1 MDVLIYKLLPFLAVM
16 VVLVVVHEIG
26 HFATAKAFGVKV
38 LEFGLGY
45 PPRLWGRRIGETEY
59 TVNLLPLG
67 GFVRLLGEE
76 DPSDPRSLAARP
88 AWQRII
94 VLSSGALM
102 NVLLPVALFTLV
114 YVIPQDVPVGRAVVV
129 DVRPGSPAAEAGVRP
144 GDLILAINGREVENT
159 GDVSYLVHLYQGK
172 TMTWTLRRSI
182 ASPTGRSAGSEIVTV
197 RVYARWAAPPGQ
209 GPTGITL
216 APLVGNVPVRPQD
229 PDESDEQYRE
239 RVLRAQRAQ
248 PVERRSYP
256 IWEAVPK
263 GVRSTAET
271 LVLARNQIISWIAQ
285 RTAPQ
290 VAGPIGIAQVTGEVV
305 KQAGWVALLQLAALL
320 SINLAVLNLLPLPML
335 DGGRIMFVA
344 VEILRGGKRVPPEK
358 EALVHLA
365 GFVVLLCL
373 VVVISYWDILRI
385 INGEGA
391 TR

>member
-129 DVRPGSPAAEAGVRP
+129 DVKPGSPAAEAGVQP

-209 GPTGITL
+209 GPTGIAL

-229 PDESDEQYRE
+229 PDETDEQYRE

-256 IWEAVPK
+256 VWEAVPK

-335 DGGRIMFVA
+335 DGGRIMFVV
-344 VEILRGGKRVPPEK
+344 VELLRGGKRVPPEK

>member
-129 DVRPGSPAAEAGVRP
+129 DVKPGSPAAEAGVQP

-209 GPTGITL
+209 GPTGIAL

-229 PDESDEQYRE
+229 PDETDEQYRE

-256 IWEAVPK
+256 VWEAVPK

-335 DGGRIMFVA
+335 DGGRIMFVV

>member
-1 MDVLIYKLLPFLAVM
+1 MDVLIYKIVPFLAVM

-26 HFATAKAFGVKV
+26 HFLTAKVFGVKV

-45 PPRLWGRRIGETEY
+45 PPRLWGRRIRETEY

-114 YVIPQDVPVGRAVVV
+114 YVIPQEVPVGRAVVV
-129 DVRPGSPAAEAGVRP
+129 DVRPGSPAAEAGVQP
-144 GDLILAINGREVENT
+144 GDLILAINGRTVENT
-159 GDVSYLVHLYQGK
+159 NDVSYFVHLYQGK

-182 ASPTGRSAGSEIVTV
+182 ANPGARGAGSEIVTA

-239 RVLRAQRAQ
+239 RVLRAERAQ
-248 PVERRSYP
+248 PTERRAYP

-263 GVRSTAET
+263 GIRSTAET

-305 KQAGWVALLQLAALL
+305 RQAGWVALLQLAALL

-335 DGGRIMFVA
+335 DGGRIMFVV

-373 VVVISYWDILRI
+373 VAVISYWDILRI

>member
-1 MDVLIYKLLPFLAVM
+1 LPFLAVM

-129 DVRPGSPAAEAGVRP
+129 DVKPGSPAAEAGVRP

>member
-129 DVRPGSPAAEAGVRP
+129 DVKPGSPAAEAGVRP

-335 DGGRIMFVA
+335 DGGRIMFVT

>member
-1 MDVLIYKLLPFLAVM
+1 MDLLIYKLLPFLAVM

-129 DVRPGSPAAEAGVRP
+129 DVKPGSPAAEAGVRP

-182 ASPTGRSAGSEIVTV
+182 ANPTGRSAGSEIVTV

-335 DGGRIMFVA
+335 DGGRIMFVV

>member
-1 MDVLIYKLLPFLAVM
+1 MDILIYKLLPFLAVM

-129 DVRPGSPAAEAGVRP
+129 DVKPGSPAAEAGVRP

-335 DGGRIMFVA
+335 DGGRIMFVV

>member
-1 MDVLIYKLLPFLAVM
+1 MDLLIYKLLPFLAVM

-129 DVRPGSPAAEAGVRP
+129 DVKPGSPAAEAGVRP

-335 DGGRIMFVA
+335 DGGRIMFVV

>member
-129 DVRPGSPAAEAGVRP
+129 DVKPGSPAAEAGVRP